1 MIINFQKRIDIPK
14 GVKDGIMGR
23 IKKLSRKTSET
34 DIEIS
39 VNIDGTGKS
48 EINTGISFFDHMLD
62 SFARHGFF
70 DLQVNAKGDLNVDDH
85 HTVEDVGILLG
96 EAFAEAIG
104 NKKGIKRMSHA
115 ITPMDDALATVA
127 VDISGRNYTVL
138 NFSFKKAKVGDLST
152 ENVEHF
158 FESFANHAMININA
172 KVEGEND
179 HHKIEALFKAFA
191 RALNDASKIEHNII
205 PSTKGTL

>member
-1 MIINFQKRIDIPK
+1 MTERTAKMN
-14 GVKDGIMGR
+14 
-23 IKKLSRKTSET
+23 RKTSET

-39 VNIDGTGKS
+39 LNIDGNGKS
-48 EINTGISFFDHMLD
+48 DVSTGIDFFNHMLD

-70 DLQVNAKGDLNVDDH
+70 DLDVKAKGDVSVDDH

-96 EAFAEAIG
+96 ETFAGVIG
-104 NKKGIKRMSHA
+104 DKKGIKRMAHA
-115 ITPMDDALATVA
+115 IIPMDDALATVA
-127 VDISGRNYTVL
+127 VDISGRSYSVL
-138 NFSFKKAKVGDLST
+138 NFKFKKAKVGDLST

-158 FESFANHAMININA
+158 FDSFANSARININA

-191 RALNDASKIEHNII
+191 RALNEASRIEHDVI
-205 PSTKGTL
+205 PSTKGVL

>member
-1 MIINFQKRIDIPK
+1 MIKLKRS
-14 GVKDGIMGR
+14 
-23 IKKLSRKTSET
+23 KKLSRKTSET

-39 VNIDGTGKS
+39 LNLDGIGKS
-48 EINTGISFFDHMLD
+48 EIFTGIDFFNHMLN

-70 DLQVNAKGDLNVDDH
+70 DIKIKANGDLNVDDH

-96 EAFAEAIG
+96 DAFIQALG
-104 NKKGIKRMSHA
+104 NKKGINRMAHA
-115 ITPMDDALATVA
+115 IIPMDDALATVA
-127 VDISGRNYTVL
+127 VDISGRSYTVM
-138 NFSFKKAKVGDLST
+138 NFSFKKPKVGDLST

-158 FESFANHAMININA
+158 FESFANHARININA

-191 RALNDASKIEHNII
+191 RALNDAIRIEHDLI
-205 PSTKGTL
+205 PSTKGIL